1 MEPYLI
7 SAIVFVI
14 KAALWG
20 GLVCWGLRIEKRIV
34 DAQRSLIRSENAA
47 SRAWHDRYK
56 IVLFVIVAIAW
67 STISASEYG
76 FRPQN
81 RVDAPI
87 EEERTERRQRQRS
100 EDTQASPPEVPPA
113 QADVAS
119 EQRMSDAPL
128 KANETENREAVDAFK
143 SMEPATSSGSENE

>member
-1 MEPYLI
+1 
-7 SAIVFVI
+7 
-14 KAALWG
+14 
-20 GLVCWGLRIEKRIV
+20 
-34 DAQRSLIRSENAA
+34 
-47 SRAWHDRYK
+47 
-56 IVLFVIVAIAW
+56 VLFVIVAVAW

-87 EEERTERRQRQRS
+87 EKERTERRQRQRS
-100 EDTQASPPEVPPA
+100 EDTEASLPEVSPA

-128 KANETENREAVDAFK
+128 KANETDNREAFDEFK
-143 SMEPATSSGSENE
+143 SMEPATSSAPLPVSWTQG